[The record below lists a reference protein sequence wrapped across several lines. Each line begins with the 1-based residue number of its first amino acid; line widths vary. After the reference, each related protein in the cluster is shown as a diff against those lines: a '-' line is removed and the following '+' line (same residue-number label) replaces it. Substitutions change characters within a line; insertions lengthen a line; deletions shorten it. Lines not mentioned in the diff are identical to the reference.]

1 MKPMRF
7 VPALLV
13 VCAVSTSCG
22 LPDSGPPRQ
31 IDPSQ
36 VPYHLL
42 GTATAAPSTKGQPLR
57 TTTPRLYLLTSSN
70 RLRAVEAPLAPSGLP
85 QVLPALLAQ
94 LAQGPDEAQRAS
106 GLATALGPG
115 VALSLIRVR
124 ERTAVVQLD
133 LGEQGPAANRLPLAI
148 GQVVL
153 TATSVRGVD
162 RVKLVRA
169 DGKAIEVPLPDGALT
184 AEPVQADD
192 YASLVT
198 TSPMSST
205 STGQASRSQPQPGVG
220 SPPDRR
226 ATSGSSGE
234 PVRS

>member
-1 MKPMRF
+1 MKPLRF
-7 VPALLV
+7 VLALLV
-13 VCAVSTSCG
+13 VCAVSASCG
-22 LPDSGPPRQ
+22 LPDSGPPQQ
-31 IDPSQ
+31 IDPSY

-42 GTATAAPSTKGQPLR
+42 RTATTAPSTKAQPSR

-70 RLRAVEAPLAPSGLP
+70 RLTSVEAPLAPSGMP
-85 QVLPALLAQ
+85 QVLQALLAR

-115 VALSLIRVR
+115 VTLTLDQVR
-124 ERTAVVQLD
+124 ERTAVVRLD

-153 TATSVRGVD
+153 TATSVGGVD

-169 DGKAIEVPLPDGALT
+169 DGEPIEVPLPDGALT
-184 AEPVQADD
+184 VEPVQAED

-198 TSPMSST
+198 ASST
-205 STGQASRSQPQPGVG
+205 SLTSSTSSGQAGPR
-220 SPPDRR
+220 
-226 ATSGSSGE
+226 
-234 PVRS
+234 